1 MPEIHRTPE
10 LDGELVHDWR
20 ELVAQDPDGSWFAG
34 PDWVL
39 AWWRTLGVGQ
49 AGEIAVW
56 RGPDGRAEA
65 VLPLGAA
72 RLRVHRRVPV
82 ELPVLTL
89 LGSGPGAAD
98 HCGPAVRPHRRAEV
112 AAWLAGR
119 ARRETLWLPNL
130 DAAHADLPPVG
141 ARPVARSACPRADL
155 ADGPDR
161 LGSRDFRAANRRAR
175 RRLAAAGVDFHWLPP
190 GSTEPALAAGLLDEL
205 LRLHRLRRAA
215 AAGGASSFGA
225 DRLPLHRL
233 LVQGAAPGRGP
244 AFQLA
249 RCRGEVVGVLYGFRW
264 ADRFAYYQ
272 TGWDPRFAA
281 DSLGTAL
288 VDAALRDCA
297 AEGVRTFDFLR
308 GAEPYKY
315 RFGAVDR
322 TDTGWLRPRGP
333 GGALLALKH
342 RLAGGAP
349 PAQREPQFS

>member
-10 LDGELVHDWR
+10 LGGELVHDWR
-20 ELVAQDPDGSWFAG
+20 ELVAADPDGSWFAG

-39 AWWRTLGVGQ
+39 AWWRTLGAGQ
-49 AGEIAVW
+49 PGEVAVW

-72 RLRVHRRVPV
+72 RLRVHRRAPV
-82 ELPVLTL
+82 EVPVLTL
-89 LGSGPGAAD
+89 LGAGPGAAD
-98 HCGPAVRPHRRAEV
+98 HCGPAARPHRRAEV
-112 AAWLAGR
+112 AAWLADR

-130 DAAHADLPPVG
+130 DPAHAGLPPVG
-141 ARPVARSACPRADL
+141 ARPVARTACPRADL
-155 ADGPDR
+155 TAGPDR
-161 LGSRDFRAANRRAR
+161 LGSRDFRAANRRAH
-175 RRLAAAGVDFHWLPP
+175 RRLAAAGIDFHWLPP
-190 GSTEPALAAGLLDEL
+190 AAARPELLDEL
-205 LRLHRLRRAA
+205 LRLHRLRREA

-233 LVQGAAPGRGP
+233 LVQGSAPGRGP

-249 RCRGEVVGVLYGFRW
+249 RRGDEVVGVLYGFRW

-288 VDAALRDCA
+288 VDAAIRACA

-333 GGALLALKH
+333 GGALLGLKH
-342 RLAGGAP
+342 RLVKGG
-349 PAQREPQFS
+349 

>member
-1 MPEIHRTPE
+1 MTGGRAGGAVPEIHRTPE
-10 LDGELVHDWR
+10 LGGELVHDWR
-20 ELVAQDPDGSWFAG
+20 ELVAGDPDGSWFAG

-39 AWWRTLGVGQ
+39 AWWRTLGAGQ
-49 AGEIAVW
+49 PGEVAVW

-65 VLPLGAA
+65 VLPLGTA
-72 RLRVHRRVPV
+72 RLRVHRRAPV
-82 ELPVLTL
+82 EVPVLTL
-89 LGSGPGAAD
+89 LGTGPGAAD
-98 HCGPAVRPHRRAEV
+98 HCGPAARPHRRAEV
-112 AAWLAGR
+112 AAWLADR

-130 DAAHADLPPVG
+130 DPAHAGLPPAG
-141 ARPVARSACPRADL
+141 ARPVARTACPRADL
-155 ADGPDR
+155 AAGPDR
-161 LGSRDFRAANRRAR
+161 LGSRDFRAANRRAH
-175 RRLAAAGVDFHWLPP
+175 RRLAAAGIDFHWLPP
-190 GSTEPALAAGLLDEL
+190 TAARPDLLDDL

-233 LVQGAAPGRGP
+233 LVQGSAPGCGP

-249 RCRGEVVGVLYGFRW
+249 RRGDEVVGVLYGFRW

-288 VDAALRDCA
+288 VDAAIRACA

-333 GGALLALKH
+333 GGALLGLKH
-342 RLAGGAP
+342 RLANEG
-349 PAQREPQFS
+349 